1 MKWGISGM
9 QSKMS
14 LFNREMILQ
23 VGRNVG
29 WISVIYFLGLFFVI
43 PLRIMMNYSG
53 DDYQYFKPI
62 HSIFD
67 LEFGIQFMMYITVPV
82 ILAVF
87 LYRFLHVK
95 AAADLMHSLPLKRE
109 KIYQFYTL
117 TGFAYLILPVIVIA
131 LISIFVH
138 SIYDLNLYFQLED
151 IWRWTGTVILFNTVL
166 YMAGVFVAMVTGIS
180 VVHGVLTYIM
190 LLFPAGFTLLIIY
203 NLGLT
208 LYGFPSDYFQI
219 RNIEKL
225 SPITHLS
232 LMESQNLSF
241 KGILIYSVFLISFYI
256 LSLILYKRRKI
267 EAASEA
273 IAFFSLKV
281 IFKYGVAFCMMLLG
295 GMYFDAMQ
303 NKFGWLLFGYAA
315 GGTIG
320 YFAAEMVLQ
329 KTWRVFGHI
338 RGLGIFGVAV
348 VIFVLIIQAF
358 APYEKR
364 VPELEKIKSVTYTNM
379 IYSGLDEDQAA
390 KPLKELENIKAVRNL
405 HADIIKNEKRN
416 ELDMKSTEFALFIY
430 ELENGTR
437 MVRQYSI
444 DRLDYVNHL
453 KKINE
458 SLEYKH
464 ANNPIFKVKSDE
476 VVSIR
481 IINGSKDN
489 NLIISY
495 PDKIKEAM
503 DILKKETV
511 MDPYDSD
518 YYPRGNRSTVE
529 IQAGKDDYV
538 HTELKQSYS
547 LMIAWLK
554 NNDMLEQALVMPE
567 DLEYILVTNEAIK
580 EDQFKEFPEAEIQET
595 LEANENTLKLTDR
608 DDLQAAIENAGY
620 GWFNEEPYTAI
631 FVYKSGNRKEIRTFS
646 EKHVPDFIKEHF
658 K

>member
-1 MKWGISGM
+1 M

-14 LFNREMILQ
+14 LFNKEMILQ

-29 WISVIYFLGLFFVI
+29 WISVVYFFGLFFVI

-53 DDYQYFKPI
+53 ENYQYFRPI
-62 HSIFD
+62 PSIFD
-67 LEFGIQFMMYITVPV
+67 LEFGVQFIMYITVPV
-82 ILAVF
+82 VLAVF

-109 KIYQFYTL
+109 RIYQFYTL
-117 TGFAYLILPVIVIA
+117 TGFAYLILPVILIA
-131 LISIFVH
+131 LISTIIH
-138 SIYDLNLYFQLED
+138 SFYDLNLYFQLED
-151 IWRWTGTVILFNTVL
+151 IWRWTGTVILFNAVL

-203 NLGLT
+203 NLGLM
-208 LYGFPSDYFQI
+208 LYGFPSDYYQV
-219 RNIEKL
+219 RNIEIL

-232 LMESQNLSF
+232 LMESQNLSL
-241 KGILIYSVFLISFYI
+241 KGILIYSVILISFYV
-256 LSLILYKRRKI
+256 LSLILYKKRKI

-329 KTWRVFGHI
+329 KTWRVFGNI
-338 RGLGIFGVAV
+338 RGLGSFGAAV

-358 APYEKR
+358 APYERK
-364 VPELEKIKSVTYTNM
+364 VPELDQIKSVTYTNM
-379 IYSGLDEDQAA
+379 FYSGLDEDQAS
-390 KPLKELENIKAVRNL
+390 KPLKEPENIKAVRNL
-405 HADIIKNEKRN
+405 HADIINNEKLN

-444 DRLDYVNHL
+444 DRLDYGTHL

-464 ANNPIFKVKSDE
+464 ANNPIFKVKPDE
-476 VVSIR
+476 VISIR
-481 IINGSKDN
+481 IINGSKDS
-489 NLIISY
+489 NLTISH
-495 PDKIKEAM
+495 PAKIKEAL
-503 DILKKETV
+503 DILKRETEL
-511 MDPYDSD
+511 DPYDSD
-518 YYPRGNRSTVE
+518 FYPRGNRSMVE
-529 IQAGKDDYV
+529 IRVGKGADV
-538 HTELKQSYS
+538 QTELKQSYS

-554 NNDMLEQALVMPE
+554 KNNMLEQALVMPE

-580 EDQFKEFPEAEIQET
+580 EDQFKEFPEAEIHEMV
-595 LEANENTLKLTDR
+595 EANNKTLRLTDKN
-608 DDLQAAIENAGY
+608 DIQAAIENAGY

-631 FVYKSGNRKEIRTFS
+631 FVYKSGNHKEIRTFS
-646 EKHVPDFIKEHF
+646 EKHVPDIIKEHF

>member
-1 MKWGISGM
+1 MKWGISAM

-29 WISVIYFLGLFFVI
+29 WISVVYFFGLFFMI

-53 DDYQYFKPI
+53 ENYQYFRPI
-62 HSIFD
+62 PSIFH
-67 LEFGIQFMMYITVPV
+67 LEFGVQFLMYITVPV
-82 ILAVF
+82 VLAVF

-109 KIYQFYTL
+109 KIHQFYTL
-117 TGFAYLILPVIVIA
+117 TGFAYLILPVILIA
-131 LISIFVH
+131 LISIVIH
-138 SIYDLNLYFQLED
+138 TVYDLNLYFQLAD
-151 IWRWTGTVILFNTVL
+151 IWRWTGTVILFNAVL
-166 YMAGVFVAMVTGIS
+166 YIAGVFVAMVTGLS

-203 NLGLT
+203 NLGLM
-208 LYGFPSDYFQI
+208 LYGFPSDYYQV
-219 RNIEKL
+219 RNIEIL

-232 LMESQNLSF
+232 LMESQNLSL
-241 KGILIYSVFLISFYI
+241 KGILIYSLILISFYI
-256 LSLILYKRRKI
+256 LSLILYKKRKI

-303 NKFGWLLFGYAA
+303 NKFGWMLFGYAA

-320 YFAAEMVLQ
+320 YFSAEMVLQ
-329 KTWRVFGHI
+329 KTWRVFGNI
-338 RGLGIFGVAV
+338 RGLGSFGAAV

-358 APYEKR
+358 APYEKK
-364 VPELEKIKSVTYTNM
+364 VPELDQIKSVTYTNM
-379 IYSGLDEDQAA
+379 FYSGIDEDQAA

-405 HADIIKNEKRN
+405 HADIIKNEKLN
-416 ELDMKSTEFALFIY
+416 ELDMKSTEFALLIY

-444 DRLDYVNHL
+444 DRLDYETHL

-464 ANNPIFKVKSDE
+464 ATNPIFKVKSDE
-476 VVSIR
+476 VISIR
-481 IINGSKDN
+481 IMNDSKDS
-489 NLIISY
+489 NLTISD
-495 PDKIKEAM
+495 PAKVKEAM
-503 DILKKETV
+503 DILKKETEL
-511 MDPYDSD
+511 DPYDSD
-518 YYPRGNRSTVE
+518 FSTRGNRSTVE
-529 IQAGKDDYV
+529 IKTGVNDYV
-538 HTELKQSYS
+538 HTELKQSYK
-547 LMIAWLK
+547 LFITWLK
-554 NNDMLEQALVMPE
+554 NNDLLEQVMVMPE
-567 DLEYILVTNEAIK
+567 DLEYILVTNKAIK
-580 EDQFKEFPEAEIQET
+580 EDQFKEFPETEIQEMV
-595 LEANENTLKLTDR
+595 EANTKTLKLTDK
-608 DDLQAAIENAGY
+608 DDIQAAIENAGF

-631 FVYKSGNRKEIRTFS
+631 FVYKSGNHKEIRTFS
-646 EKHVPDFIKEHF
+646 EKYVPDFIKEHF